1 MSTGPNLRKVYWD
14 KGAGTIWTEIE
25 GGELTEDQKKA
36 VVRAFEIK
44 STSGKKQEVAKP
56 KAIAGM
62 PTLIP
67 IPRSNNISIML
78 SRFPMNAGEIV
89 EAISKGDPRG
99 ELTLE
104 RLAILLQC
112 EPTQEEL
119 DLMRSFTGDAG
130 VLTQSEK
137 FLMDLSNIERLG
149 DKIAALV
156 YARQFPELIA
166 EAHAGLDAI
175 SAACTQVKDGATG
188 LRRVLAV
195 ALRVGNFMN
204 AGGPRT
210 NMSGV
215 TLDSLHKLTDVR
227 TTTPTAKGGVTLLD
241 FVVELVDEQKSEE
254 EEEELELTS
263 DISACQ
269 AASRIARVELEGI
282 IRKIAEG
289 AEKIKRETEET
300 FKSNFNGTLA
310 KLDEQIAT
318 LQSKAERVNSEYER
332 FAELFGESRRA
343 PEDVFAS
350 LWAFACAVDAS
361 RAARKHRESKKKT

>member
-1 MSTGPNLRKVYWD
+1 MPSLAIGPNLRKVYWD
-14 KGAGTIWTEIE
+14 KGGGTIWTEVE
-25 GGELTEDQKKA
+25 GGELSEDQKAA

-44 STSGKKQEVAKP
+44 TTLGKKQEVAKP

-78 SRFPMNAGEIV
+78 SRFPMSVGEIV
-89 EAISKGDPRG
+89 DAIANGDPRG

-119 DLMRSFTGDAG
+119 DLMRSFTGDVSA
-130 VLTQSEK
+130 LTQSEK
-137 FLMDLSNIERLG
+137 FLMDLSKIERLD

-156 YARQFPELIA
+156 YTRQFPELIA
-166 EAHAGLDAI
+166 EAHGGLDAI
-175 SAACTQVKDGATG
+175 SAACVQVRDGAQG
-188 LRRVLAV
+188 LRRILEM

-204 AGGPRT
+204 AGGPRS

-215 TLDSLHKLTDVR
+215 SLDSLHKLTDVR
-227 TTTPTAKGGVTLLD
+227 TTTPTAKGGTTLLD
-241 FVVELVDEQKSEE
+241 FVVELVDEQGVGV
-254 EEEELELTS
+254 ELTN

-269 AASRIARVELEGI
+269 AASRVARVELEGI
-282 IRKIAEG
+282 IRKITEG
-289 AEKIKRETEET
+289 AEKIKRETEES
-300 FKSNFNGTLA
+300 FKRNFNDTLT
-310 KLDEQIAT
+310 KLDDQIAT
-318 LQSKAERVNSEYER
+318 LKSKAERVNAEYER
-332 FAELFGESRRA
+332 FAELCGETRRA